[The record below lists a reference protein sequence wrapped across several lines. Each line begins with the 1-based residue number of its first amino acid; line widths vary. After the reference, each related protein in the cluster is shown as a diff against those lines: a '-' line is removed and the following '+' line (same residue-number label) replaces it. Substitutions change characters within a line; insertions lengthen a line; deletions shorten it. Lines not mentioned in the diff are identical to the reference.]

1 MTFGGL
7 RENTEALRRA
17 RYNIT
22 FTLKLYIMKY
32 GCTLFYVYHSFTGY
46 YCSREGFLQTLV
58 SSVSDSNYFDIL
70 MPQRITEP
78 RKTGTSVLCRTKVR
92 TLLNVLQGQHGPP
105 ESFHETK
112 TPGIENENAPEAH
125 LKDLPTEDHTVS
137 SGEKSRQSLGGT
149 GHKRPSP
156 HGTAVVR
163 PGMKTYSGIRCYGSG
178 KRLLTWKKQA
188 EQEEKRSESRR
199 EEVPASLDSPALVI
213 GILAGILM
221 LLLSLICVVLLW

>member
-1 MTFGGL
+1 MDVHCFMF
-7 RENTEALRRA
+7 
-17 RYNIT
+17 IT
-22 FTLKLYIMKY
+22 ASPVTTVAEKD
-32 GCTLFYVYHSFTGY
+32 
-46 YCSREGFLQTLV
+46 FLQTLV

-70 MPQRITEP
+70 MSQRITEP
-78 RKTGTSVLCRTKVR
+78 RKTGTSVLYRTKVR
-92 TLLNVLQGQHGPP
+92 TLLNVLQGQHSPP

-112 TPGIENENAPEAH
+112 TPGIENENAPEANV
-125 LKDLPTEDHTVS
+125 KDLPTEDHTVS

-221 LLLSLICVVLLW
+221 LLLSLICVALLW